1 MVSKLGWPAPLDCRT
16 WIPGSPAAVL
26 HKAAGLSHSTDVD
39 AGDVLKKLDEADA
52 ELHLV
57 EELGKLGPRFLC
69 QVRGWQRA
77 GTLPATAAS
86 PSPDAA
92 SGGWVLSSTVR
103 RR

>member
-1 MVSKLGWPAPLDCRT
+1 MPEVVWQACPDTRLEAPGR
-16 WIPGSPAAVL
+16 PAAVL
-26 HKAAGLSHSTDVD
+26 HKVAGCSRSTEAD

-57 EELGKLGPRFLC
+57 EELGKLGPRFLY

-86 PSPDAA
+86 PSPATA
-92 SGGWVLSSTVR
+92 SGGRPTCAMVR